1 MSEVAQTTALAKE
14 IETRIRKSVGELKM
28 LPATAMQALD
38 VAKRPDCSIGE
49 FSAVI
54 ERDVKLTA
62 DILSMANSVMYSSG
76 IPIVSLHQSV
86 SRLGFRQCKNLIL
99 TSSMTALMKKMSF
112 EEESIREHLWKHGF
126 VAAMLGLHLNRIL
139 GAGFQGEEFT
149 AGLIHD
155 FGRTLFA
162 VSLPE
167 MFREIDPMSFDESS
181 ATLEHER
188 SIVGTDHCEIG
199 GWFAVENRLPEPL
212 VEVVMHHHQPEKAQ
226 QHQKL
231 VALAAAADHM
241 ANHLHRNE
249 GPLGYDPQVNT
260 AIPLLEKI
268 GVKDAT
274 AKFAKSYSAIMES
287 GARDAEELMEE

>member
-1 MSEVAQTTALAKE
+1 MTVLAQTTSLSKD

-38 VAKRPDCSIGE
+38 IAKNPDCSIGE

-54 ERDVKLTA
+54 ERDVKLAA

-76 IPIVSLHQSV
+76 TPIVSLHQSV

-112 EEESIREHLWKHGF
+112 DEESIRENLWKHGF

-155 FGRTLFA
+155 FGRTLLA

-167 MFREIDPMSFDESS
+167 KFAEIDPMSFDESG
-181 ATLEHER
+181 ATLQHER
-188 SIVGTDHCEIG
+188 SVVGTDHCEVG
-199 GWFAVENRLPEPL
+199 GWFAAENKLPEPL
-212 VEVVMHHHQPEKAQ
+212 VEVVMYHHEPTKAQ
-226 QHQKL
+226 QHGRL

-241 ANHLHRNE
+241 ANYLQRHE
-249 GPLGYDPQVNT
+249 GVVGYDPNSNE
-260 AIPLLEKI
+260 AIGILEKI
-268 GVKDAT
+268 GVRDAS
-274 AKFAKSYSAIMES
+274 AKFAKSYSAVMES
-287 GARDAEELMEE
+287 GARDAAELMED